1 MTDDGTVTLRRGRTV
16 HTTDPPLHLTLAPD

>member
-1 MTDDGTVTLRRGRTV
+1 MTDDGTVTLRRGRTT